1 MKFVLAAHGTRGDVE
16 PCAAVGL
23 ELVRRQHKVCMA
35 VPPNLVGFVES
46 VGLAGVPFGPDSQE
60 TVNAQTN
67 FVRQLSQL
75 QSPGNLVHATKELF
89 VRGWADMSRTLM
101 SLAGDADLLFTGLNY
116 HGVAANIA
124 EYFDIPLGVLHY
136 FPVRPNGRVALPSV
150 PLVPPLIGSTMR
162 TAWWVYWR
170 MTKEAEDT
178 QRRELGLPKAAHC
191 AAQRIE
197 QGGHLEIQGYDQ
209 VCFPGL
215 AKEWAGRRPFVGALT
230 MELQTEDDDDVASWI
245 AAGPPPIYFGF
256 GSLPVESPAE
266 TFAMTSELCAEL
278 GERALICSGWADFD
292 RIPHY
297 DHVKAVR
304 AVNHSTIFPAC
315 RAVVHHG
322 GAGTTAA
329 GVRAGVPSL
338 ILWDVADAPIW
349 GAQVKRLKIGST
361 RRFTTINR
369 KILGAELRS
378 ILTPAYV
385 SQARAIA
392 DRMTKPADSIA
403 SAADLLEEHA
413 RGASLRGF
421 GTSAAQSRAPR

>member
-230 MELQTEDDDDVASWI
+230 MELQPEEDDDVASWF
-245 AAGPPPIYFGF
+245 AGGPPPIYFGF

-278 GERALICSGWADFD
+278 GE
-292 RIPHY
+292 
-297 DHVKAVR
+297 
-304 AVNHSTIFPAC
+304 
-315 RAVVHHG
+315 
-322 GAGTTAA
+322 
-329 GVRAGVPSL
+329 
-338 ILWDVADAPIW
+338 
-349 GAQVKRLKIGST
+349 
-361 RRFTTINR
+361 
-369 KILGAELRS
+369 
-378 ILTPAYV
+378 
-385 SQARAIA
+385 
-392 DRMTKPADSIA
+392 
-403 SAADLLEEHA
+403 
-413 RGASLRGF
+413 
-421 GTSAAQSRAPR
+421 